1 MYVLMLEGWEESKG
15 MKEEIEMALELKIP
29 ITYIDKDCN
38 YIVRKANNDRQ
49 PTKEQNREDIR

>member
-15 MKEEIEMALELKIP
+15 MKEEIEMAYKLNIP

-38 YIVRKANNDRQ
+38 HVPIKHRRIVN
-49 PTKEQNREDIR
+49 EDNV